1 MSLRK
6 IRSAAAGAS
15 LSARGRRR
23 IFLIGRALSASA
35 ATLTI
40 LACRLGRADAGADEL
55 RANALFNTAI
65 QLVASGEVAD
75 ACPLF
80 AETKR
85 LSPGIG
91 VSLHLA
97 DCYERLGRTAHAW
110 QEFVRAEKLA
120 RAHGDGRRA
129 DLAQKR
135 VQGLEPALERLT
147 LVTTAGVSNEGW
159 QLVLDGVVLPFDH
172 WNAALAVDP
181 GDHTV
186 DVTAPGQAPRALHT
200 HLDAN
205 HRSVVMRIDD
215 ERDASGSAGVVAR
228 AAIPNES
235 GPGALRI
242 FGEVTLTGIAVV
254 GVGFGSFFMVRRAHF
269 IDEGPPADPTLT
281 RQATTAATLSF
292 VTAGAALVGASVL
305 LFTFR
310 ALPATRRIGFRVAP
324 GVGGAGALVFTSF

>member
-1 MSLRK
+1 MSLGK
-6 IRSAAAGAS
+6 TRSGAADPS
-15 LSARGRRR
+15 LPARGRRR
-23 IFLIGRALSASA
+23 IFFIGRALSASA

-40 LACRLGRADAGADEL
+40 LACRPGRADEGADEL
-55 RANALFNTAI
+55 RASALFKTAI
-65 QLVASGEVAD
+65 QLVTSGEVAD
-75 ACPLF
+75 ACRLF
-80 AETKR
+80 AESKR

-110 QEFVRAEKLA
+110 QEFARAEKLA

-135 VQGLEPALERLT
+135 VQGLEPVLERLSV
-147 LVTTAGVSNEGW
+147 VTTPGVSHEGW
-159 QLVLDGVVLPFDH
+159 QLVLDGAVLPFDH

-186 DVTAPGQAPRALHT
+186 DVTAPGQPPRTLHA

-205 HRSVVMRIDD
+205 HRSVALCIDD
-215 ERDASGSAGVVAR
+215 ERDAGGSDVGAS

-235 GPGALRI
+235 GPGALRV
-242 FGEVTLTGIAVV
+242 FGEVTLAGLAAV

-305 LFTFR
+305 FFTFT
-310 ALPATRRIGFRVAP
+310 APPAPRRIGFRVAP
-324 GVGGAGALVFTSF
+324 LAGGAGALVFTSF